1 MAIRMLKFS
10 VSKMASGRQSQRII
24 PVQHVATTSRVLA
37 SAASSLP
44 SPSPSPLESHRE
56 VRGMAVMASNGAGD
70 YFRSTATHNINII
83 NSNNSSSSIQIRN
96 FGRKA
101 SKLGHHLETAEDLA
115 SRPDRIAAKNRR
127 KKKKEQKN
135 KKGSGGGGRHHPARD
150 DGSKAAKDTSSEE
163 SSEEGEQQ
171 QTSASTSMAAME
183 GGDVDLQIEQDATE
197 TKFEHGSEDGI
208 PLLPDTDD
216 VKDRM
221 LKVVTAMEQ
230 SFRAIRGAEPT
241 PELFDS
247 ISVRAYGELTPL
259 SSVAQVVITSPNQ
272 ATLTCY
278 DPETAPAVRDAVRDS
293 GLNFNPRIE
302 EGDGGVVVVPIPKVS
317 METRKTL
324 ARQLGKAAEASRQR
338 VRRIRRAAQDVV
350 KKGKDG
356 KLEGVS
362 KDDAFRVG
370 KDIDSVTE
378 EVVTLLNRKVEEKQD
393 SVMAV

>member
-1 MAIRMLKFS
+1 MAIRMLKL
-10 VSKMASGRQSQRII
+10 SKMAAGRRRVRI
-24 PVQHVATTSRVLA
+24 PVQNNVTTGRILDVLDA
-37 SAASSLP
+37 SAASP
-44 SPSPSPLESHRE
+44 SPSLT
-56 VRGMAVMASNGAGD
+56 AATC
-70 YFRSTATHNINII
+70 STATHINNNIN
-83 NSNNSSSSIQIRN
+83 NIQIRH
-96 FGRKA
+96 FARKA

-115 SRPDRIAAKNRR
+115 SRPERIAARNRR
-127 KKKKEQKN
+127 KKRKEQKAN
-135 KKGSGGGGRHHPARD
+135 KKGGGRHHARD
-150 DGSKAAKDTSSEE
+150 DDKADEDSEE
-163 SSEEGEQQ
+163 REEDEQQ
-171 QTSASTSMAAME
+171 ASSANASTNMATME
-183 GGDVDLQIEQDATE
+183 EVDLQIEQDATE
-197 TKFEHGSEDGI
+197 TKFDHGSEDDNI
-208 PLLPDTDD
+208 PFLPDTDD
-216 VKDRM
+216 VRNRM
-221 LKVVTAMEQ
+221 LKVVTATEQ

-259 SSVAQVVITSPNQ
+259 SSVAQVVIASPNQ

-278 DPETAPAVRDAVRDS
+278 DPETAAAVRDAVRDS

-350 KKGKDG
+350 KRGKDG

-370 KDIDSVTE
+370 KDIDAVTE
-378 EVVTLLNRKVEEKQD
+378 EVVTLLNRKVEEKQN